1 MDFYYF
7 VNGRLQYQPNI
18 LSMEALEGRVQ
29 LKIENCLF
37 SLWGTSFRPPP
48 GWIIAAK
55 NWTST
60 MLVNSP
66 GFSRLKKPFHWW
78 PLKRWNGFC

>member
-1 MDFYYF
+1 
-7 VNGRLQYQPNI
+7 
-18 LSMEALEGRVQ
+18 MEALEGRVQ

-66 GFSRLKKPFHWW
+66 GFSRLKKPFCSISCRTISLVTFEEMKWI
-78 PLKRWNGFC
+78 L